1 LGWRDPRRRHRN
13 SWGCLRALLAAY
25 ALGTLPLGSSSR
37 VESPTMTRLIRIP
50 PSDDAAISLGLLERQ
65 PVRKNPLS
73 SPLLLVHGATLGAN
87 VFDLPLAGYSLMAEM
102 ALAGRSVYAIDIRGF
117 GNSRVDASEAQRNAL
132 GSFPS
137 ITEVVADVSA
147 AATAILSREWIDAL
161 DLIGF
166 SWGCIAAAR
175 YAIQFPERVARLA
188 LYAPLYGEFN
198 RPWLDLI
205 ADPTDRTRLRSD
217 LGPYRSI
224 ALADLINRWDM
235 EIGVPDIG
243 AYRESGVAECVF
255 ETLWKL
261 DPYVRANAIAAF
273 RCPSGPLV
281 DLVNVFNGQRPYD
294 AHDLTVPTLVVR
306 GDDDRTSTDSDARAL
321 LSEIRSRDKLYA
333 VVPCASHFLLLEKS
347 RKAFYRA
354 LDEYFKP
361 MKNRPRVVHEGI
373 L

>member
-1 LGWRDPRRRHRN
+1 
-13 SWGCLRALLAAY
+13 
-25 ALGTLPLGSSSR
+25 
-37 VESPTMTRLIRIP
+37 MTRLIRIP
-50 PSDDAAISLGLLERQ
+50 PSGDAPISLGLLECQ

-73 SPLLLVHGATLGAN
+73 SPLLLLHGATLGAS
-87 VFDLPLAGYSLMAEM
+87 VFDLPLAGYSFMAEM
-102 ALAGRSVYAIDIRGF
+102 ALAGRSVYALDIRGF
-117 GNSRVDASEAQRNAL
+117 GNSRLDPASEAQRNSL
-132 GSFPS
+132 EPFPS
-137 ITEVVADVSA
+137 MTEVVADVGA
-147 AATAILSREWIDAL
+147 AVTAILTRERVDAL

-166 SWGCIAAAR
+166 SWGCIAAVR
-175 YAIQFPERVARLA
+175 YAIRFPQCVARLA

-205 ADPTDRTRLRSD
+205 ADPTDRTRIRSD

-224 ALADLINRWDM
+224 ALADLIDRWDM

-261 DPYVRANAIAAF
+261 DPYVRANATAAF

-281 DLVNVFNGQRPYD
+281 DLVNVFNGHRPYD
-294 AHDLTVPTLVVR
+294 AHELTVPTLIVR
-306 GDDDRTSTDSDARAL
+306 GADDRTSTDSDARAL
-321 LSEIRSRDKLYA
+321 LSEIRARDKRYA
-333 VVPCASHFLLLEKS
+333 VVPRGSHFLLLEKS

-361 MKNRPRVVHEGI
+361 TKNRPRVVREGI

>member
-1 LGWRDPRRRHRN
+1 MTGN
-13 SWGCLRALLAAY
+13 
-25 ALGTLPLGSSSR
+25 GSMR
-37 VESPTMTRLIRIP
+37 VEFPTMTRLIRIP
-50 PSDDAAISLGLLERQ
+50 PSDDAPISLGLLECQ
-65 PVRKNPLS
+65 PVHKNPLL
-73 SPLLLVHGATLGAN
+73 SPLLVVHGATLGAN

-102 ALAGRSVYAIDIRGF
+102 ALAGRSIYAIDIRGF
-117 GNSRVDASEAQRNAL
+117 GNSRLDAASEAHRNSL
-132 GSFPS
+132 GPFPS
-137 ITEVVADVSA
+137 ITEVVADIGA
-147 AATAILSREWIDAL
+147 AVTVILTRERVEAL

-166 SWGCIAAAR
+166 SWGSIAAAR
-175 YAIQFPERVARLA
+175 YAIQFPQRVARLA

-217 LGPYRSI
+217 LGPCRSI
-224 ALADLINRWDM
+224 ALADLIDRWDM
-235 EIGVPDIG
+235 EIGVPGIG

-255 ETLWKL
+255 ETLWTL
-261 DPYVRANAIAAF
+261 DPYVRANATAAF

-281 DLVNVFNGQRPYD
+281 DLVNVFNGQRLYD
-294 AHDLTVPTLVVR
+294 AHDLTVPTLIVR
-306 GDDDRTSTDSDARAL
+306 GADDRTSTDSDARSI
-321 LSEIRSRDKLYA
+321 LSEIRSKDKSYTA
-333 VVPCASHFLLLEKS
+333 VPCGSHFLFLEKS